1 LRPLRQEWQPGCD
14 LKQLT
19 DDDLIDL
26 EYCAKRLFPLPAML
40 YPGVDT
46 RMQFHEDH
54 LFPRSLL
61 VSRKKLREHRIDDE
75 DMAAIGNC
83 ADRAANLQLLRGGEN
98 QSKSDQLR
106 APTDN

>member
-1 LRPLRQEWQPGCD
+1 
-14 LKQLT
+14 
-19 DDDLIDL
+19 
-26 EYCAKRLFPLPAML
+26 ML